1 MSSAISALFASINPE
16 EAATKTSSSSAL
28 RVQIL
33 TSLTQALRLRNPN
46 VALQRAVYKGVAD
59 LFGGLAKAQVGD
71 EAVAV
76 AGGGDDEVA
85 AALKEHLF
93 RADAGSE
100 ANRLLRTDAVVAVF
114 AFSKA
119 IGEELSE
126 GVMGLIQEDPS
137 SVVRGRLMGAVNG
150 L

>member
-16 EAATKTSSSSAL
+16 EAATKTSPSAL
-28 RVQIL
+28 RAQIL

-59 LFGGLAKAQVGD
+59 LFGDLAKAQVGE

-76 AGGGDDEVA
+76 AGGGGGEVA

-100 ANRLLRTDAVVAVF
+100 ANRLLRADAVVAVF

-119 IGEELSE
+119 LGEELRE
-126 GVMGLIQEDPS
+126 GTLSLAKEDPS
-137 SVVRGRLMGAVNG
+137 SAVRGRLTSAVKG